1 VSDAMK
7 WRLLIVVSTTC
18 LLAACEWK
26 PWQPELSGKRMTVAL
41 TRSDCFGQ
49 CPMYRIVL
57 YDDGTLTY
65 EGRTYVKVIGSAT
78 AVLDR
83 ERVVLVQRAI
93 AESGLSSLG
102 PDCCNCLNVTD
113 VPTVTIEFVSGGAR
127 KTIEHYTGCHAAPSW
142 LRDFE
147 DRLDV
152 LLGSTQFVGAPSER
166 RAAWW

>member
-1 VSDAMK
+1 MK
-7 WRLLIVVSTTC
+7 VRFLVLVATTC
-18 LLAACEWK
+18 LVASCEWK
-26 PWQPELSGKRMTVAL
+26 PWQQELSGKRITVAL

-49 CPMYRIVL
+49 CPMYRLVL

-78 AVLDR
+78 SVLDR
-83 ERVVLVQRAI
+83 ERVVSVQRAI
-93 AESGLSSLG
+93 ADSGVSSLQ
-102 PDCCNCLNVTD
+102 PDCCNCVNVTD
-113 VPTVTIEFVSGGAR
+113 VPTVTIEFVSDGAR
-127 KTIEHYTGCHAAPSW
+127 KTVEHYTGCDAAPSW

-152 LLGSTQFVGAPSER
+152 LLGSAQFVGSPSER